1 MMCSVIQLTACEKTL
16 LGVCLLCS
24 RTREKPVWP
33 EQKEQG
39 ERGEGKEVNVTGA
52 RSQRAFRLGNDLGWE
67 VTGGVCDSTI

>member
-1 MMCSVIQLTACEKTL
+1 M
-16 LGVCLLCS
+16 
-24 RTREKPVWP
+24 WP